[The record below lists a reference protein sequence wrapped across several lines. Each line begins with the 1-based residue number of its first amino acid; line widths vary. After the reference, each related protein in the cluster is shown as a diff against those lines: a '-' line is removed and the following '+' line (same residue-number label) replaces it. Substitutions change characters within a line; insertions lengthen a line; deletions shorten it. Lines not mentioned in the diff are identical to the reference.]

1 MDKSKKKQKCSD
13 SIFKKTLDPPCE
25 EYLSE
30 KQALDS
36 VQKGTSLKGKI
47 RVNPKNYQHAY
58 IDNPSGG
65 QDILIESAQN
75 RNRAFS
81 NDIVVVQLL
90 REDQWKRV
98 KDIVDKPSTET
109 VLTEKLLQ
117 LQDGS
122 VTVEVTGSSGQ
133 GDVKSSSFERDVEI
147 TQKTGK
153 VVHILRE
160 NHPRVAPGCL
170 TAYDKS
176 MGKVLFSPADPS
188 IPRVIVPLDQCPQG
202 EGIVVARGNHLTM
215 YTCWTPQIIPP
226 IQRSTK
232 EPSFL

>member
-90 REDQWKRV
+90 REDQWKVRLHLFYG
-98 KDIVDKPSTET
+98 IMTTTCCGE
-109 VLTEKLLQ
+109 LLWWGELAQ
-117 LQDGS
+117 PTLNG
-122 VTVEVTGSSGQ
+122 
-133 GDVKSSSFERDVEI
+133 
-147 TQKTGK
+147 
-153 VVHILRE
+153 IL
-160 NHPRVAPGCL
+160 
-170 TAYDKS
+170 
-176 MGKVLFSPADPS
+176 
-188 IPRVIVPLDQCPQG
+188 
-202 EGIVVARGNHLTM
+202 
-215 YTCWTPQIIPP
+215 
-226 IQRSTK
+226 
-232 EPSFL
+232 